1 MRMRERG
8 KIHRHICDLCL
19 LIIMLLSYVA
29 VFQALGVCGVDILA
43 ADDPQLQQFGIDN
56 PTHRNRVQI
65 HISQLIL
72 QQNRIDQEI
81 AEKTK
86 EMKQKKIYFDMLEEY
101 EALMAANTY
110 QSPPLLKLWRTMD
123 LFVFLKKKE
132 HAQHAELFLENI
144 AMRRLTGKELLEI
157 ISNKALVNPLIQI
170 CAYVSAC
177 FRFC

>member
-1 MRMRERG
+1 M
-8 KIHRHICDLCL
+8 
-19 LIIMLLSYVA
+19 
-29 VFQALGVCGVDILA
+29 FQSLGVCGVDILA

-72 QQNRIDQEI
+72 QQQRIDQEI

-86 EMKQKKIYFDMLEEY
+86 EMKLKKVYFDMMEEY
-101 EALMAANTY
+101 EELLAANTH
-110 QSPPLLKLWRTMD
+110 QAPPLLKLWRTMD

-144 AMRRLTGKELLEI
+144 AMRRLTGKELLDI
-157 ISNKALVNPLIQI
+157 INRKALVSHVI
-170 CAYVSAC
+170 
-177 FRFC
+177 